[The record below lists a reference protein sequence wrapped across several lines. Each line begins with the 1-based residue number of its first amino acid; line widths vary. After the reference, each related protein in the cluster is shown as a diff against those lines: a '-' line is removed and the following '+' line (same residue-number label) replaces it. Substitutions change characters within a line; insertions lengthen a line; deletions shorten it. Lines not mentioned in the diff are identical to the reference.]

1 MYRKPVGCCQKIV
14 PAHPPIFRGDSGVLP
29 ERKETRAEEAAG
41 VRQKFREE
49 REKTKTRAVVGAGA
63 VVHPPTT
70 PSVGKN
76 ARRDARRQA
85 PRRTFNVIDR
95 TIGGAFVGAVCR
107 VAACRGHR

>member
-1 MYRKPVGCCQKIV
+1 VKKLSRRIHQFFG
-14 PAHPPIFRGDSGVLP
+14 GDSGVLP

-49 REKTKTRAVVGAGA
+49 REKTKTRAVAGAGA